1 LSRILRHV
9 IGPGTFPPLLPSL
22 QARLMEDLT
31 LTLTLL
37 LLGAAFMAG
46 FIDSIAGGGGLIAL
60 PALLLTGFSP
70 VEALG
75 TNKLQGLFGSSSAT
89 FAYARK
95 GHVDLKAQLP
105 SAALSAAGSALGAI
119 LATVIPGEIFRAFLP
134 FLLVAI
140 AFYFAFKPNMGDID
154 RARRLSPFLFGL
166 LVVPLIGFYDGVFG
180 PGAGSFFML
189 AFVAL
194 AGYGLLKAT
203 AHTKLLNFASNL
215 GGFAVFAFVGVIS
228 WKIGLMM
235 GVAQFAGAQVGSRL
249 AMKNGSRIIKP
260 LLVITCVALAIKLI
274 SDPLNPVRVWFGV

>member
-1 LSRILRHV
+1 
-9 IGPGTFPPLLPSL
+9 
-22 QARLMEDLT
+22 MEDLT

-60 PALLLTGFSP
+60 PALLLAGFSP